1 MCLRSLNLNTNVNKR
16 SVWIIFA
23 VKWLLMF
30 TCMITNSHAQPL
42 PSRRGCCNILMVTSF
57 YSLHYKCVKIHWIPQ
72 TFFFIV
78 YWLFDDHKHNMIAH
92 FQHREGKWT
101 CNGSSYSIQEEH
113 LCLLLIH
120 YVCLSHHVSVSDRIL
135 VDKYTGREANI
146 HIQWSWRYE
155 IYFFVFLNKN
165 K

>member
-30 TCMITNSHAQPL
+30 TCMITNSHAQLL

-72 TFFFIV
+72 TFCFTV
-78 YWLFDDHKHNMIAH
+78 YWLFDDHKHDMIAH

-101 CNGSSYSIQEEH
+101 CNSLVPLIQSKRNISVCCWFIMCVFHITSLSLIGS
-113 LCLLLIH
+113 
-120 YVCLSHHVSVSDRIL
+120 
-135 VDKYTGREANI
+135 
-146 HIQWSWRYE
+146 
-155 IYFFVFLNKN
+155 
-165 K
+165 

>member
-1 MCLRSLNLNTNVNKR
+1 MLSNVRIIGVFMYDYGQTCTTSTIQEGVLEHPHSHFFLQSSLQVWENPLNPTSICLMT
-16 SVWIIFA
+16 
-23 VKWLLMF
+23 
-30 TCMITNSHAQPL
+30 TNSF
-42 PSRRGCCNILMVTSF
+42 V
-57 YSLHYKCVKIHWIPQ
+57 
-72 TFFFIV
+72 
-78 YWLFDDHKHNMIAH
+78 MIAH
-92 FQHREGKWT
+92 VQHKEGKWT

-120 YVCLSHHVSVSDRIL
+120 HVCLSHQVSVSDWIL

-155 IYFFVFLNKN
+155 IYFFVFLK

>member
-1 MCLRSLNLNTNVNKR
+1 MNKR

-30 TCMITNSHAQPL
+30 TCMITNSHAQL
-42 PSRRGCCNILMVTSF
+42 PYSRRGCCNILIVTSF

-72 TFFFIV
+72 TFCFTV
-78 YWLFDDHKHNMIAH
+78 YWLFDDHKHDMIAH

-101 CNGSSYSIQEEH
+101 CKGSSYSIQEEH
-113 LCLLLIH
+113 LCCWFIMCVFH
-120 YVCLSHHVSVSDRIL
+120 ISFMSLSRIL
-135 VDKYTGREANI
+135 VDEYTGREANI

-155 IYFFVFLNKN
+155 IYFFVFLK